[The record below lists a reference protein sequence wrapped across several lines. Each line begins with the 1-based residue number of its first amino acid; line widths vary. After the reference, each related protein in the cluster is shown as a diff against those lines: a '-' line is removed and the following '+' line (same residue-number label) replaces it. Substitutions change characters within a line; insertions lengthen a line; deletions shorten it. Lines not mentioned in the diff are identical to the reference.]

1 MFLSVAA
8 LQYHRVFGSVF
19 RLLSSFLRQ
28 SYLGAFLLLT
38 SGLLLS
44 ERAQAQAGAPNPTVR
59 VSGTI
64 STAATR
70 QPIPGATVIV
80 QRTRRGVAS
89 NVEGDFLITALPND
103 TLLFRALGFK
113 SKRFAL
119 SNTSLSQLVV
129 QVALVRDSVK
139 LSEVRVTADRPDRAS
154 INRALRNIKRPAPAV
169 VKVPKRPAPPKPLFA
184 VDSAAPKAGKPTIAE
199 SNVDWLYDQFSH
211 EGKERRKLEAA
222 KAAEAAEK
230 ARQTRSQYNKA
241 FRDNRGYE

>member
-1 MFLSVAA
+1 MRRLLISSFHPPQVAA
-8 LQYHRVFGSVF
+8 F
-19 RLLSSFLRQ
+19 LLVISSFL
-28 SYLGAFLLLT
+28 
-38 SGLLLS
+38 LS
-44 ERAQAQAGAPNPTVR
+44 WQAQAQAGAPNPTVR

-70 QPIPGATVIV
+70 EPIPGATVQV

-89 NVEGDFLITALPND
+89 NVEGDFLLTALPTD
-103 TLLFRALGFK
+103 TLLFRALGYK
-113 SKRFAL
+113 PKRFAL
-119 SNTSLSQLVV
+119 NGTTLSQIVV

-139 LSEVRVTADRPDRAS
+139 LSEVKVIADRPDRAS
-154 INRALRNIKRPAPAV
+154 INRALRNMKRPAPPV

-184 VDSAAPKAGKPTIAE
+184 VDSAAPKAEKPTIAE

-211 EGKERRKLEAA
+211 DGKERRKLEGA

-230 ARQTRSQYNKA
+230 ARQARSRYNRA

>member
-1 MFLSVAA
+1 M
-8 LQYHRVFGSVF
+8 F
-19 RLLSSFLRQ
+19 RLLSIFLRQ
-28 SYLGAFLLLT
+28 SYLGAFLLLI

-184 VDSAAPKAGKPTIAE
+184 VDSAAPKAEKPTIAE

>member
-1 MFLSVAA
+1 MII
-8 LQYHRVFGSVF
+8 
-19 RLLSSFLRQ
+19 SS
-28 SYLGAFLLLT
+28 
-38 SGLLLS
+38 LLLS
-44 ERAQAQAGAPNPTVR
+44 QMALAQAGAPTPTVR

-64 STAATR
+64 SAATTR
-70 QPIPGATVIV
+70 EPIPGATVQV

-89 NVEGDFLITALPND
+89 NVEGDFLITALPTD

-113 SKRFAL
+113 PKRFAL
-119 SNTSLSQLVV
+119 NGTTLSQLVV

-139 LSEVRVTADRPDRAS
+139 LSEVKVTADRPDRAS
-154 INRALRNIKRPAPAV
+154 INRALRNIKRPAPPV

-184 VDSAAPKAGKPTIAE
+184 VDSAAPKAEKATIAE

-211 EGKERRKLEAA
+211 EGKERRKLEAV